1 MHDSVQ
7 INLPLDR
14 SIQNDSRMYPGRIAN
29 FQCGECS
36 FPSDTQ
42 NIRMLQL
49 NLNPNQ
55 NQINSPYIPFHHEY
69 SRWFKKRPL
78 EHSNQIMYIKQFL
91 RTFYYCFFE
100 QQFLSSA
107 VCVDCLQSSR
117 RIPTHFPLIKVKIS
131 FNIVSLW
138 ETIQSLLLFCKF
150 TPMIRSLAPNLAFRS
165 YVVH

>member
-55 NQINSPYIPFHHEY
+55 NQINSPYIPFHHEC

-78 EHSNQIMYIKQFL
+78 EHLNQIMYIKQFW
-91 RTFYYCFFE
+91 RIYYCSLNNSSSA
-100 QQFLSSA
+100 QQFVSTVSNLLDEFRQ
-107 VCVDCLQSSR
+107 VMG
-117 RIPTHFPLIKVKIS
+117 KITQTAKNTKNDHCS
-131 FNIVSLW
+131 
-138 ETIQSLLLFCKF
+138 
-150 TPMIRSLAPNLAFRS
+150 
-165 YVVH
+165 